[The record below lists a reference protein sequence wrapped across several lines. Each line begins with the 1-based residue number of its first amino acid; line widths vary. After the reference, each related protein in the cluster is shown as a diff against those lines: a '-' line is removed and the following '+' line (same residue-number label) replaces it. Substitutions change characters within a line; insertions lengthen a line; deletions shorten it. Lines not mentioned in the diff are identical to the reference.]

1 DSGVLNITDYATPDP
16 WNAFFGQ
23 KRYGADIYDIYGQ
36 VIEGQ
41 GRVASLRFGGDG
53 DELKRGGKPPV
64 NHVTIVAQQAQPV
77 VLNDQGEG
85 TVTLPIG
92 DFNGE
97 LRVMAQAWTADDFG
111 SSEDKVVVAA
121 PVIAELNTPRFL
133 ASGDTTRLALDLSN
147 LTDKPQTLQVHL
159 TASGLVTLSEG
170 QLPPVQLAPG
180 ARSTLFIPVSALA
193 GFGDGQVNA
202 SISGLSLPGET
213 FAPLQKQWKIGVRP
227 AYPAQTVNSGAV

>member
-1 DSGVLNITDYATPDP
+1 MTSTA
-16 WNAFFGQ
+16 
-23 KRYGADIYDIYGQ
+23 

-133 ASGDTTRLALDLSN
+133 ASGDTTRLALD
-147 LTDKPQTLQVHL
+147 
-159 TASGLVTLSEG
+159 
-170 QLPPVQLAPG
+170 
-180 ARSTLFIPVSALA
+180 
-193 GFGDGQVNA
+193 
-202 SISGLSLPGET
+202 
-213 FAPLQKQWKIGVRP
+213 P
-227 AYPAQTVNSGAV
+227 AI

>member
-1 DSGVLNITDYATPDP
+1 M
-16 WNAFFGQ
+16 
-23 KRYGADIYDIYGQ
+23 
-36 VIEGQ
+36 
-41 GRVASLRFGGDG
+41 
-53 DELKRGGKPPV
+53 
-64 NHVTIVAQQAQPV
+64 
-77 VLNDQGEG
+77 NDQGEG

-97 LRVMAQAWTADDFG
+97 LRVMAAWTADDFG

-202 SISGLSLPGET
+202 TISGLSLPGET
-213 FAPLQKQWKIGVRP
+213 FAPLQ
-227 AYPAQTVNSGAV
+227 NSGKSACVRRTRHRPSTAAQCCSGESWQPPAAQSGFARKRCRANCCSAVNHR

>member
-1 DSGVLNITDYATPDP
+1 
-16 WNAFFGQ
+16 
-23 KRYGADIYDIYGQ
+23 
-36 VIEGQ
+36 
-41 GRVASLRFGGDG
+41 
-53 DELKRGGKPPV
+53 
-64 NHVTIVAQQAQPV
+64 
-77 VLNDQGEG
+77 
-85 TVTLPIG
+85 
-92 DFNGE
+92 E

-159 TASGLVTLSEG
+159 TASGLVTLTDG

-202 SISGLSLPGET
+202 TISGLSLPGET
-213 FAPLQKQWKIGVRP
+213 FAPLQKQWK
-227 AYPAQTVNSGAV
+227 

>member
-1 DSGVLNITDYATPDP
+1 M
-16 WNAFFGQ
+16 
-23 KRYGADIYDIYGQ
+23 
-36 VIEGQ
+36 IEGQ

-97 LRVMAQAWTADDFG
+97 LRVMARAWTADDFG

-159 TASGLVTLSEG
+159 TASGLVTLTDG

-180 ARSTLFIPVSALA
+180 RAARCLY
-193 GFGDGQVNA
+193 Q
-202 SISGLSLPGET
+202 
-213 FAPLQKQWKIGVRP
+213 
-227 AYPAQTVNSGAV
+227 

>member
-1 DSGVLNITDYATPDP
+1 
-16 WNAFFGQ
+16 
-23 KRYGADIYDIYGQ
+23 
-36 VIEGQ
+36 
-41 GRVASLRFGGDG
+41 
-53 DELKRGGKPPV
+53 
-64 NHVTIVAQQAQPV
+64 
-77 VLNDQGEG
+77 
-85 TVTLPIG
+85 
-92 DFNGE
+92 
-97 LRVMAQAWTADDFG
+97 TADDFG

-159 TASGLVTLSEG
+159 TASGLVTLTEC

-202 SISGLSLPGET
+202 TISGLCRVRRTHADFPLFLQRGEG
-213 FAPLQKQWKIGVRP
+213 FARQAQAADRGVHLAIAEARQRAHRHKQRAACP
-227 AYPAQTVNSGAV
+227 RRQLHRRQL

>member
-1 DSGVLNITDYATPDP
+1 MTSAAAKIK
-16 WNAFFGQ
+16 WWW
-23 KRYGADIYDIYGQ
+23 
-36 VIEGQ
+36 
-41 GRVASLRFGGDG
+41 
-53 DELKRGGKPPV
+53 PPG
-64 NHVTIVAQQAQPV
+64 HRRT
-77 VLNDQGEG
+77 EH
-85 TVTLPIG
+85 
-92 DFNGE
+92 
-97 LRVMAQAWTADDFG
+97 
-111 SSEDKVVVAA
+111 
-121 PVIAELNTPRFL
+121 PRFL

-227 AYPAQTVNSGAV
+227 AYPAQTVNSGAVLQPGESWQPPAAQSQALPRKRCRANCCSAVNHR